1 MTRVTKPGW
10 SAYGLA
16 VLVVVLDQLSKYWI
30 LNVFQL
36 PIRGSVP
43 VAGPVKL
50 TMVWNQGVSFGLLRA
65 DQDLTRW
72 GLAAFSIGVAIV
84 LAVWA
89 RKAERPVLGVALGL
103 VMGGAVG
110 NVIDRIRF
118 GAVADFIDVSALH
131 FPWIF
136 NVADSAITVGIGLLL
151 LDMLMGEKRGAAAG
165 VTRDAA

>member
-1 MTRVTKPGW
+1 MIRITKPGW

-16 VLVVVLDQLSKYWI
+16 ALVVLLDQLAKHWI
-30 LNVFQL
+30 LEVFHL
-36 PIRGSVP
+36 PLKGSVL
-43 VAGPVKL
+43 VGGPFSL

-72 GLAAFSIGVAIV
+72 ALAAFSIGVAVV

-89 RKAERPVLGVALGL
+89 RKAERPLLGLALGL

-118 GAVADFIDVSALH
+118 GAVADFLDLSALY

-136 NVADSAITVGIGLLL
+136 NVADSAITVGIALLL
-151 LDMLMGEKRGAAAG
+151 LDMLRGEKRGSAAG